1 MVKRKLRLDWTSL
14 LLEEGPQGVLCIRK
28 PNQEHWQFPGG
39 KRHANDRDSRV
50 TAVRESREETGVRLN
65 IADITLVGSRQEFN
79 HYTHHPFRVDLYQA
93 TLTSEK
99 LASHF
104 VISKEGEEVGI
115 FTWTELNEMGNFSPF
130 HRMLAEKFGIWRTK

>member
-28 PNQEHWQFPGG
+28 PNQHHWQFPGG
-39 KRHANDRDSRV
+39 KRHANDRDPRI

-65 IADITLVGSRQEFN
+65 IADIRLVGSRQEFN
-79 HYTHHPFRVDLYQA
+79 HHTHHPFRLDLYHA
-93 TLTSEK
+93 TLTNEK

-115 FTWTELNEMGNFSPF
+115 FTWTELNEMRNFSPF
-130 HRMLAEKFGIWRTK
+130 HRMLAEKFGVWRTK